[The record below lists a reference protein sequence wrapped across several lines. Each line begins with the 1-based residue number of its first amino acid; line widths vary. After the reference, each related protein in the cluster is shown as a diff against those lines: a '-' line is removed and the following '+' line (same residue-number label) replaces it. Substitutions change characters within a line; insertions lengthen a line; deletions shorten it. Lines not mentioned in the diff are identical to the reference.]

1 MSTKKGKRLRITERD
16 FLLANRKAA
25 REEEIL
31 AHGKPITFRSHL
43 QNSKKQYNRKQMKKA
58 ITQSDDGLFFFA
70 MALTTVVSLRVMGP
84 SYSRVS
90 TTTSSSALLSS
101 RKRIS
106 TPPLTLSRPTTL
118 KRMEKNSWPQSGAWV

>member
-58 ITQSDDGLFFFA
+58 ITQSDDGFLCLSTCSSVSVRTPVFQALFLLALLFF
-70 MALTTVVSLRVMGP
+70 
-84 SYSRVS
+84 
-90 TTTSSSALLSS
+90 LLL
-101 RKRIS
+101 I
-106 TPPLTLSRPTTL
+106 
-118 KRMEKNSWPQSGAWV
+118 

>member
-16 FLLANRKAA
+16 FLLANRKAT

-58 ITQSDDGLFFFA
+58 ITQSDDGLFI
-70 MALTTVVSLRVMGP
+70 SPQP
-84 SYSRVS
+84 SPRWSH
-90 TTTSSSALLSS
+90 
-101 RKRIS
+101 
-106 TPPLTLSRPTTL
+106 
-118 KRMEKNSWPQSGAWV
+118 SG